1 MNTLFFRIFVSFWL
15 AVVLI
20 LAGAVVVTATVA
32 WYRIKTLGDIDPR
45 EMLNGAT
52 AALHDGDLPGLKAW
66 LGSITSEHPS
76 LDIYIVDA
84 SGNDLMGRPLP
95 DHIVQWLALDGRPP
109 TTGDGSINT
118 RYWPYGY
125 DWAPSGVT
133 ASHYPGFNRSHLLA
147 NPKIVAPNGT
157 TLTLLLAWFGG
168 TPIDV
173 LGADGITI
181 PLLLIALGIGTAI
194 CWWLA
199 RHISTP
205 VAKLQAAVRTF
216 AGGDLHARVDTQFCR
231 RGDEL
236 GALARDMNQM
246 AIRLQMQIA
255 SKEMLLR
262 DISHELR
269 SPLTRL
275 RVAFGLA
282 QRDDGRLG
290 VQLERMERDIE
301 RLDTLIG
308 ETLQLSRLSGNELT
322 FAREPVELADLV
334 NDVVDDADFEAGAA
348 GKRISRSTA
357 DGLSALGNF
366 ELLRRA
372 IDNVVRNAIRFTP
385 VGGNVEVSIRT
396 ANGGAIIAVRDHGP
410 GVPEGDLNR
419 IFDAF
424 YRIPDC
430 RDRETGS
437 AGLGLAITAR
447 TMALHGGNA
456 RARNAPDGGLIV
468 ELCFLG
474 SNWLPPTDAGKSTCK
489 HNQSVAEDPTSSE
502 RSDSRAARIG

>member
-15 AVVLI
+15 AVILI
-20 LAGAVVVTATVA
+20 LAGAVAVTATVA
-32 WYRIKTLGDIDPR
+32 WYRITTLGDIDPR

-76 LDIYIVDA
+76 LDIYMVDA
-84 SGNDLMGRPLP
+84 AGNDLMGRRLP

-109 TTGDGSINT
+109 TAGDGSINA

-133 ASHYPGFNRSHLLA
+133 AAHYPGFNRSHLLA

-157 TLTLLLAWFGG
+157 TLTLLVAWFGG

-181 PLLLIALGIGTAI
+181 PLLLIALGISTAI

-205 VAKLQAAVRTF
+205 VAKLQAAARTF
-216 AGGDLHARVDTQFCR
+216 ASGDLDARVDTQFCR

-282 QRDDGRLG
+282 QRNDGRLG

-308 ETLQLSRLSGNELT
+308 ETLQLSRLSGSELT
-322 FAREPVELADLV
+322 FARAPVELADLV

-385 VGGNVEVSIRT
+385 VGSNVEVSTRT
-396 ANGGAIIAVRDHGP
+396 ANGCAIVAVRDHGP

-424 YRIPDC
+424 YRIADC
-430 RDRETGS
+430 KDRETGS
-437 AGLGLAITAR
+437 VGLGLAITAR

-456 RARNAPDGGLIV
+456 RARNAADGGLIV
-468 ELCFLG
+468 ELCFPE
-474 SNWLPPTDAGKSTCK
+474 SNWLPTSDAGKSTCNR
-489 HNQSVAEDPTSSE
+489 HQSVAEDPTSS
-502 RSDSRAARIG
+502 

>member
-15 AVVLI
+15 AMILI
-20 LAGAVVVTATVA
+20 LAGAVGVTATVA
-32 WYRIKTLGDIDPR
+32 WYRITTLGSVDPR
-45 EMLNGAT
+45 EMVNGAT
-52 AALHDGDLPGLKAW
+52 AALRDGDLPGLKAW
-66 LGSITSEHPS
+66 LGNIASEYPS

-95 DHIVQWLALDGRPP
+95 DHMVQWLALDGRLP
-109 TTGDGSINT
+109 TAGDGSINA

-133 ASHYPGFNRSHLLA
+133 AAHYPGFNRSHLLA
-147 NPKIVAPNGT
+147 NPKITAPDGA
-157 TLTLLLAWFGG
+157 TLTLLVAWFGG

-173 LGADGITI
+173 LGADGITL
-181 PLLLIALGIGTAI
+181 PLLLIALAISTVI
-194 CWWLA
+194 CWRLA

-205 VAKLQAAVRTF
+205 VTKLQAAARAF
-216 AGGDLHARVDTQFCR
+216 SCGDLDARVDTQFCR

-246 AIRLQMQIA
+246 AMRLQTQIA

-275 RVAFGLA
+275 RVALGLA
-282 QRDDGRLG
+282 HRDDGRLG

-301 RLDTLIG
+301 RLDALIS
-308 ETLQLSRLSGNELT
+308 ETLQLSRLSGTELT
-322 FAREPVELADLV
+322 FTSAPVELGDLV
-334 NDVVDDADFEAGAA
+334 KEVVSDARFEASAV
-348 GKRISRSTA
+348 GKHISCWTTE
-357 DGLSALGNF
+357 DLSASGNS

-385 VGGNVEVSIRT
+385 VGGDVEVSTRT
-396 ANGGAIIAVRDHGP
+396 ANGSAIVAVRDHGP

-419 IFDAF
+419 IFEAF
-424 YRIPDC
+424 YRVTDS
-430 RDRETGS
+430 RDRETGGV
-437 AGLGLAITAR
+437 GLGLAITAR
-447 TMALHGGNA
+447 IMTLHGGNA
-456 RARNAPDGGLIV
+456 CARNASRRWADRGVVLSRKRSAAADRRGYID
-468 ELCFLG
+468 FG
-474 SNWLPPTDAGKSTCK
+474 SR
-489 HNQSVAEDPTSSE
+489 HNQLLAEE
-502 RSDSRAARIG
+502 CGREAAVHAISD

>member
-1 MNTLFFRIFVSFWL
+1 MNTLFFRIFVSFL
-15 AVVLI
+15 MAMVLI
-20 LAGAVVVTATVA
+20 LVGAVAVTATVA

-52 AALHDGDLPGLKAW
+52 TALHDGELPGLKAW
-66 LGSITSEHPS
+66 LGSVTNEHPT

-84 SGNDLMGRPLP
+84 SGNDLIGRPLP
-95 DHIVQWLALDGRPP
+95 DHIVQWLALDGRSP
-109 TTGDGSINT
+109 TAGDGSINA

-133 ASHYPGFNRSHLLA
+133 AAHYPGFNRSHLLA

-157 TLTLLLAWFGG
+157 TLTLLVAWFGG

-181 PLLLIALGIGTAI
+181 PLLLIALGISTAI

-216 AGGDLHARVDTQFCR
+216 ACGDLDARVDMQFCR

-246 AIRLQMQIA
+246 AIRLQVQIA

-301 RLDTLIG
+301 RLDRLIG

-322 FAREPVELADLV
+322 FTRERVELADLV

-348 GKRISRSTA
+348 GKRISCSTVN
-357 DGLSALGNF
+357 GLSALGNF

-385 VGGNVEVSIRT
+385 VGSDVEVSMRT
-396 ANGGAIIAVRDHGP
+396 ANGGAIIAVRDHGA

-424 YRIPDC
+424 YRVADC
-430 RDRETGS
+430 RDRTTGGV
-437 AGLGLAITAR
+437 GLGLAITAR

-456 RARNAPDGGLIV
+456 RARNTADGGLIV
-468 ELCFLG
+468 ELCFPE
-474 SNWLPPTDAGKSTCK
+474 SNWLPGKSTFNC
-489 HNQSVAEDPTSSE
+489 NQSIPEGSAVQRTF
-502 RSDSRAARIG
+502 